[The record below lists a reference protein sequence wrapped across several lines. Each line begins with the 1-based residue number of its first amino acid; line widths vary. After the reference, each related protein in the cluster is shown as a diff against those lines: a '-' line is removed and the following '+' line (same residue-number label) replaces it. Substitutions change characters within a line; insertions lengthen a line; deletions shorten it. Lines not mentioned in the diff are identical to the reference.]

1 MPAGGPVMPAAGT
14 PRTVAGSPGGPEAGA
29 PRREPDWNGRD
40 PGGIDPRMRDPRWN
54 GRDSGAPTRRI
65 PTPPDPNPANRPG
78 RTPPGGARPTISQPG
93 RPPLGSVPP
102 GSVRPGSVPPG
113 SVPPGSVPPG
123 AGPPGAGPLGSVPP
137 GAGPL
142 GTQEARRAQASSGRE
157 NPRPRRLRRF
167 GSLQGGL
174 GVCLIVGSTAIGV
187 IATMAT
193 GRAPGFV
200 LGLFVVTGTV
210 VAAMAVRP
218 RDGRLIFPVP
228 VLAYLVGALV
238 AGIIYNRSE
247 DASKTADAI
256 GAAQWIANGFF
267 SMALATAA
275 AIVLIVVRWFLWRRG
290 RKADSAG
297 GSGRRPRPD
306 PAAAAGSRYAPGY
319 PDSRYQADY
328 PEARYQAD
336 YPEARYQADYPEA
349 RYPAD
354 YRAQG
359 RRPDGAGA
367 GNSGDERSPGSAR
380 DYRRSRPPA
389 PRPGPGSYNFSSGA

>member
-1 MPAGGPVMPAAGT
+1 
-14 PRTVAGSPGGPEAGA
+14 
-29 PRREPDWNGRD
+29 
-40 PGGIDPRMRDPRWN
+40 
-54 GRDSGAPTRRI
+54 
-65 PTPPDPNPANRPG
+65 
-78 RTPPGGARPTISQPG
+78 
-93 RPPLGSVPP
+93 
-102 GSVRPGSVPPG
+102 
-113 SVPPGSVPPG
+113 
-123 AGPPGAGPLGSVPP
+123 
-137 GAGPL
+137 
-142 GTQEARRAQASSGRE
+142 
-157 NPRPRRLRRF
+157 
-167 GSLQGGL
+167 
-174 GVCLIVGSTAIGV
+174 VCLIVGSTAIGV

-336 YPEARYQADYPEA
+336 YPEARYPADYPEA